1 MHRIEHNSCGATAA
15 ITTPPLQ
22 AFFPTHTS
30 TGAASRHTFR
40 ITTTGFKFIENA
52 ESSEI
57 ARYACMEGSRSII
70 TRHTLPHAPG

>member
-1 MHRIEHNSCGATAA
+1 MHRIEHYSCGATAA

-30 TGAASRHTFR
+30 SGAASRHTFR
-40 ITTTGFKFIENA
+40 ITTTELNLLKML

-57 ARYACMEGSRSII
+57 AR
-70 TRHTLPHAPG
+70 